1 VEVLNLPI
9 AIREDELKRYFLQFG
24 KVASITQELLNRK
37 AIIGFSSLDGKNKAI
52 SLGSGQTLGDR
63 IITVKRISL

>member
-24 KVASITQELLNRK
+24 KVTTITQELLNRK
-37 AIIGFSSLDGKNKAI
+37 AIIGFSSLDG
-52 SLGSGQTLGDR
+52 
-63 IITVKRISL
+63 